1 VTADL
6 DPARIPITADPE
18 NSEFPFAG
26 LDSWITPF
34 ERFYVRNHFPVP
46 EVDPRSWRLKVGNG
60 SGARGLTLAEL
71 QALPVRSVVAVMECA
86 GNGRRYND
94 PPVKGVQWGQGAVSN
109 GEWSGP
115 SLRDVLNT
123 AGAPEADHYAFTG
136 GDRGRVAGV
145 EGEIQFRRSVPHAKA
160 LDPDTLVALRL
171 NGEPLN
177 AAHGA
182 PARLYVPGWYGMA
195 SVKWLVAIEPADR
208 PVGDHF
214 MAADYTR
221 RMPDGGRE
229 ALEWVFPK
237 AEIARPAEEA
247 QVPAGRVEVA
257 GAAWAGQSPLARVE
271 VSVDG
276 GATWDRAELGGAET
290 RWGWRLWRWSWE
302 AAPGEHRLVARAT
315 DADGR
320 TQPDEPDGDAPGYLN
335 HWIRPRTI
343 RVR

>member
-1 VTADL
+1 M
-6 DPARIPITADPE
+6 PARIPITADPE
-18 NSEFPFAG
+18 NSEFPFAD

-34 ERFYVRNHFPVP
+34 DRFYVRSHFPVP
-46 EVDPRSWRLKVGNG
+46 EIDPRSWRLEVGNG
-60 SGARGLTLAEL
+60 SGGRGLTLAEL
-71 QALPVRSVVAVMECA
+71 EDLPVRSVVSVLECA

-94 PPVKGVQWGQGAVSN
+94 PPAKGVQWGQGAVSN

-115 SLRDVLNT
+115 SLADVL
-123 AGAPEADHYAFTG
+123 AAAAAPEGDHFAFTG
-136 GDRGRVAGV
+136 ADRGSVAGV
-145 EGEIQFRRSVPHAKA
+145 EGEIPFRRSVPRAKA
-160 LDPDTLVALRL
+160 LDPETLIALRL

-195 SVKWLVAIEPADR
+195 SIKWLVAIEPVDR

-221 RMPDGGRE
+221 RTRDGGQE

-237 AEIARPAEEA
+237 AEIARPAEDAELA
-247 QVPAGRVEVA
+247 AGPIEVA
-257 GAAWAGQSPLARVE
+257 GAAWAGRAPLAKVE

-276 GATWDRAELGGAET
+276 GATWDAAELGGPET
-290 RWGWRLWRWSWE
+290 RWGWRIWRWPWE
-302 AAPGEHRLVARAT
+302 AAPGRHRLVARAW

-320 TQPDEPDGDAPGYLN
+320 TQPDEPDPDAPGYLN
-335 HWIRPRTI
+335 HWVRPRTI